1 MTALSHTDSS
11 RRTLGAGCGGNLYL
25 TGALMLRGR

>member
-1 MTALSHTDSS
+1 MSHTNSP
-11 RRTLGAGCGGNLYL
+11 RRALGAGCGGNLYL